1 MVYINQLSNRN
12 LIPICYNVSHSNIL
26 EMSKKQNLTS
36 PQNGLK
42 SSLDQILTAFPVLFG
57 LLELNDGLFNFPVKL
72 FCHSE
77 KPLLSGL

>member
-26 EMSKKQNLTS
+26 EMPKKQNLTS

-42 SSLDQILTAFPVLFG
+42 SSLDQIVTAFTVLFG
-57 LLELNDGLFNFPVKL
+57 LLKNT
-72 FCHSE
+72 
-77 KPLLSGL
+77 LSR